1 MHGTSAC
8 LPRRDDARP
17 RARGF
22 TLLELLVVLALA
34 ALLTALVV
42 PAAVR
47 GLDAARERAVA
58 ADVTALLA
66 GLPVRAYKDGLP
78 AQFDAVQLTAL
89 LPEMPVG
96 WRLQLTS
103 PLRYS
108 AAGVAEGGELVL
120 QAPGRTGLRWRVAAG
135 TGVVDAPK

>member
-1 MHGTSAC
+1 MLGTSAC
-8 LPRRDDARP
+8 LPHRVDARP

-34 ALLTALVV
+34 AMLTALVV

-47 GLDAARERAVA
+47 GLDAARERGVA
-58 ADVTALLA
+58 ADLTALLA
-66 GLPVRAYKDGLP
+66 GLPVRAYKAGVP
-78 AQFDAVQLTAL
+78 AQFDAVELMAL
-89 LPEMPVG
+89 MPEMPAG

-108 AAGVAEGGELVL
+108 AAGVAEGGDLVL
-120 QAPGRTGLRWRVAAG
+120 HAPGRSGLRWQVVAG
-135 TGVVDAPK
+135 TGAVNAPN